1 MPTMKPNSTDWPARA
16 ETIARDVLARHADD
30 VDRRARWPAESLA
43 ALGEAGFLGLT
54 VPEEFGGAGQGPRTF
69 FAVMRALSGQ
79 CASTAMIY
87 LMHVCAA
94 QVIVA
99 AKEFPTRDSILR
111 DMVAGRHLSTLAF
124 SEKGSRSHFWAP
136 VSQAV
141 ADGGQV
147 RISAEK
153 SFVTSAGHA
162 DSYVVSTRAA
172 GATEPMAST
181 LYFVPREAP
190 GVTVSGAWNG
200 LGLCGN
206 ASAPVRL
213 AGVTV
218 PASQRLSGEGEGLGA
233 MLNVVLPWFQ
243 LGASAVALGV
253 ATAATDGLRQHLLAS
268 KLEHLGQSLA
278 DLPTLRARL
287 AQMRI
292 AVDTQ
297 QAFLRQVAGGME
309 DGQPDILLS
318 LLESKAAAV
327 ESAVQVTDLAVRAG
341 GGAAIGRHLSLERN
355 FRDARALSVMAPT
368 TDVLYDFIAK
378 ALLDLP
384 LF

>member
-1 MPTMKPNSTDWPARA
+1 MTNTKSNWPARA
-16 ETIARDVLARHADD
+16 ETIAREVLARHADD
-30 VDRRARWPAESLA
+30 VDRRSRWPAESIA
-43 ALGEAGFLGLT
+43 ALAESGFLGLT
-54 VPEEFGGAGQGPRTF
+54 VPADLGGAGQGPRTF

-79 CASTAMIY
+79 CASSAMIY
-87 LMHVCAA
+87 LMHVCAT
-94 QVIVA
+94 QVIAA
-99 AKEFPTRDSILR
+99 AKEFPLRESILR
-111 DMVAGRHLSTLAF
+111 DMVSGRHLSTLAF

-141 ADGGQV
+141 SESNQV
-147 RISAEK
+147 RLTAEK

-162 DSYVVSTRAA
+162 ESYVVSTRAA
-172 GATEPMAST
+172 GATEPMVST
-181 LYFVPREAP
+181 LYFVPRDAP
-190 GVTVSGAWNG
+190 GLTVSGPWNG

-213 AGVTV
+213 VGVTV
-218 PASQRLSGEGEGLGA
+218 PASHRLSGEGEGLGA
-233 MLNVVLPWFQ
+233 MMSLVLPWFQ

-253 ATAATDGLRQHLLAS
+253 AAAATDGLRQHLKAS

-297 QAFLRQVAGGME
+297 QAFLHQVAGGME
-309 DGQPDILLS
+309 DGQPDILLP

-327 ESAVQVTDLAVRAG
+327 ESAVQVTDQAVRAG

-378 ALLDLP
+378 ALLDMP

>member
-1 MPTMKPNSTDWPARA
+1 MNQNRTDWPARA
-16 ETIARDVLARHADD
+16 ETIVRDVLARHADD
-30 VDRRARWPAESLA
+30 VDRRARWPAESITALA
-43 ALGEAGFLGLT
+43 EAGFLGLT
-54 VPEEFGGAGQGPRTF
+54 VPAESGGGGQGPRAF

-87 LMHVCAA
+87 LMHVCAS
-94 QVIVA
+94 QVIAA
-99 AKEFPTRDSILR
+99 AKGFPLRDSILR

-141 ADGGQV
+141 AVKDQV
-147 RISAEK
+147 RLTAEK

-162 DSYVVSTRAA
+162 DSYVVSTRAV
-172 GATEPMAST
+172 GAKEPMVST
-181 LYFVPREAP
+181 LYLVPQDAP
-190 GVTVSGAWNG
+190 GLTVSGPWNG

-206 ASAPVRL
+206 ASAPVQL
-213 AGVTV
+213 QGVVV
-218 PASQRLSGEGEGLGA
+218 PASNRLSGEAEGLAA
-233 MLNVVLPWFQ
+233 MMSVVLPWFQ

-253 ATAATDGLRQHLLAS
+253 AKSATDGLRQHLLAS

-292 AVDTQ
+292 AVDAQ
-297 QAFLRQVAGGME
+297 HAFLTQIAGAME
-309 DGQPDILLS
+309 DGQPDLLLL

-327 ESAVQVTDLAVRAG
+327 EAAVQVTDQAVRAG
-341 GGAAIGRHLSLERN
+341 GGAAVGRHLSLERN

-378 ALLDLP
+378 ALLDMP